1 MSDVEKLANYDKLK
15 TELEKEK
22 SKSEYWK
29 NEHFVLSSN
38 HTKQAKEIKELKK
51 ENERQIEEMKED
63 IAFCLVAI
71 DQEAEMSTDE
81 RTRSEMETCSRILS
95 RWCK

>member
-1 MSDVEKLANYDKLK
+1 MKDNKIIKDLKERNRKLSRQYRERDIRCFTL
-15 TELEKEK
+15 
-22 SKSEYWK
+22 
-29 NEHFVLSSN
+29 
-38 HTKQAKEIKELKK
+38 
-51 ENERQIEEMKED
+51 ERQIEEMKED

-81 RTRSEMETCSRILS
+81 RTRSEMESCLEILG

>member
-1 MSDVEKLANYDKLK
+1 MTKDNKIIKDLKERNRKLSRQYRERDIRCFTL
-15 TELEKEK
+15 
-22 SKSEYWK
+22 
-29 NEHFVLSSN
+29 
-38 HTKQAKEIKELKK
+38 
-51 ENERQIEEMKED
+51 ERQIEEMKED

>member
-1 MSDVEKLANYDKLK
+1 MTKDNKIIKDLKERNRKLSRQYRERDIRCFTL
-15 TELEKEK
+15 
-22 SKSEYWK
+22 
-29 NEHFVLSSN
+29 
-38 HTKQAKEIKELKK
+38 
-51 ENERQIEEMKED
+51 ERQIEEMKED

-81 RTRSEMETCSRILS
+81 RTRSEMESCSKILS

>member
-1 MSDVEKLANYDKLK
+1 MTKDNKIIKDLKERNRKLSRQYRERDIRCFTL
-15 TELEKEK
+15 
-22 SKSEYWK
+22 
-29 NEHFVLSSN
+29 
-38 HTKQAKEIKELKK
+38 
-51 ENERQIEEMKED
+51 ERQIEEMKED

-81 RTRSEMETCSRILS
+81 RTRSEMESCLEILG

>member
-1 MSDVEKLANYDKLK
+1 MVKNNKIIKDLKERNRKLSRQYRERDIRCFTL
-15 TELEKEK
+15 
-22 SKSEYWK
+22 
-29 NEHFVLSSN
+29 
-38 HTKQAKEIKELKK
+38 
-51 ENERQIEEMKED
+51 ERQIEEMKED

-71 DQEAEMSTDE
+71 EQEAEMSTDE